1 MKPEKTKIKQI
12 IEGANDLSL
21 GISMVVAVVLGFLIG
36 LGLKK
41 LFGYEW
47 LLWLGI
53 FWGVAAAGLNVY
65 KAYQKLN
72 REMKE
77 LSDNP
82 RYKNR
87 KPIESGDEDDD

>member
-1 MKPEKTKIKQI
+1 MKPEKSKIKQV

-21 GISMVVAVVLGFLIG
+21 GVSMVVAVVLGFAIG
-36 LGLKK
+36 YGMKK
-41 LFGYEW
+41 LFGYDW
-47 LLWLGI
+47 LLWLGV
-53 FWGVAAAGLNVY
+53 FWGVAAAGLNIY

-77 LSDNP
+77 LENNP

-87 KPIESGDEDDD
+87 KPIKDDEDED